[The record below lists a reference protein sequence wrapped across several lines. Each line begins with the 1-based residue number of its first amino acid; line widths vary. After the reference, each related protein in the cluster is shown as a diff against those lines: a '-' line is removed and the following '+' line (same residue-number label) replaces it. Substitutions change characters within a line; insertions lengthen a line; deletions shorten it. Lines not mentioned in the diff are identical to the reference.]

1 MSEYSLIKKEEVMK
15 RNIKETEKKIL
26 EVAIDIFSKKGFTGA
41 TTNEIAKGAGVAEGT
56 IFKYYPKKK
65 DLLYGAM
72 IKAIDLFTESI
83 VVDTLKE
90 VIEENK
96 EAPIE
101 ILLKAIMI
109 DRIKLF
115 ENHFPLIKVI
125 FYEMQFH
132 EDLKELFLNKA
143 SKNLQEIV
151 PKIFKKRKE
160 KGELKN
166 INDFVAM
173 RSFLGMIILMFLQRS
188 FLPKEN
194 AFETIEQE
202 IDVLVEIFVN
212 GIKE

>member
-1 MSEYSLIKKEEVMK
+1 MK